1 MTTKPILVALDY
13 DNKNHA
19 LQLIEKLDPNMCRL
33 KVGKEMLPCLA
44 RNW

>member
-19 LQLIEKLDPNMCRL
+19 LQLIDQ
-33 KVGKEMLPCLA
+33 
-44 RNW
+44 